1 MASVKPYK
9 DGWRAWVYVQGHR
22 ESATFRTRRE
32 AAAWG
37 ARRESELRESSTG
50 PAGERVTLGET
61 LARYAAEVSPTKRGV
76 RWEQLRLARFARDDQ
91 FPTHER
97 IASVTPEMIAA
108 WRDDRSKRVGRSTV
122 IRELGL
128 LSAVFDHARREWRL
142 VPSNPVG
149 DVRKPKQPDHREV
162 VISRAQIRAMLRSLG
177 YSSTGRVSQTRQAV
191 AMAFLLALRAGMRAG
206 ELCGLTWD
214 RVKADHCEL
223 PVTKTVP
230 RDVPLV
236 PQAIRVIERM
246 RGWDDTTVFGLTPAT
261 LDAMF
266 RKYRKRAGL
275 EGFTFHDARHTAA
288 TRIAQK
294 VDVLTLCKIFGWSS
308 TKHALV
314 YVNPTA
320 SEIAARLSRR

>member
-22 ESATFRTRRE
+22 ESSTFRTRRE

-37 ARRESELRESSTG
+37 ARRESELRESAG
-50 PAGERVTLGET
+50 EPAGDKVTLGET
-61 LARYAAEVSPTKRGV
+61 LIRYAEEVSPTKRGM

-91 FPTHER
+91 FPAHER
-97 IASVTPEMIAA
+97 IAAVTPEMIAA
-108 WRDDRSKRVGRSTV
+108 WRDERAKRVGRSTV

-128 LSAVFDHARREWRL
+128 LSAVMDHARREWRL
-142 VPSNPVG
+142 VPANPVS

-162 VISRAQIRAMLRSLG
+162 VISRDQIRTMLRSLG
-177 YSSTGRVSQTRQAV
+177 HRSTGRISQTRQSV
-191 AMAFLLALRAGMRAG
+191 AMAFLLSLHTGMRAG

-214 RVKADHCEL
+214 LVRADHCEL

-230 RDVPLV
+230 RKVPLV
-236 PQAIRVIERM
+236 PQAIRLIERM
-246 RGWDDTTVFGLTPAT
+246 RGWDERTVFGLTPAT
-261 LDAMF
+261 LDATF

-275 EGFTFHDARHTAA
+275 EGFTFHDSRHTAA

-314 YVNPTA
+314 YFNPTA
-320 SEIAARLSRR
+320 SDIAKRLAKR